1 MKDISREV
9 VQSMVAKKAK
19 VLSTKSVRNLIALLS
34 EMWVSAKA
42 DGYTERDPFSAPKM
56 PSAGPAG

>member
-1 MKDISREV
+1 
-9 VQSMVAKKAK
+9 MVAKKAK